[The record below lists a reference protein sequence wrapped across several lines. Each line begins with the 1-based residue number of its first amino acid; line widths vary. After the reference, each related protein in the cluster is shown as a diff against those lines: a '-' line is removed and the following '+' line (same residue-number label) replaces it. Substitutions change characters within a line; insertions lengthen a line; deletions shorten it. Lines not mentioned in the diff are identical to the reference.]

1 MLYSDVIDIFEEKIL
16 PVVREQYAVSGYVF
30 HALESHEGGR
40 NVIYI
45 GEKEN
50 APSYVLRISYQNDRT
65 KEEYLAELEF
75 VHYLAE
81 NGASVSDVI
90 ATSEGKLLCEIGYES
105 NVLTVCLFEKAP
117 GMQLAENN
125 YQYREGAPLSEYF
138 YQCGKTLGKIHALA
152 KLYQPVH
159 ARNHFADKYNMKYIN
174 ELFPETLCDVKDK
187 IAEILNA
194 LNQIEKDKEAYG
206 MVHFDYSD
214 GNYNIDFG
222 NGQITV
228 YDFDNSCFAWY
239 MYDLAELWV
248 HGSGWIMFEQEEKK
262 RKEFMDFYFAEI
274 LKGYRS
280 ETSVSDEMVALLPLF
295 VQATRIE
302 NLVDAFEVEKS
313 TGENYLDEE
322 DVEEICQCILEESI
336 YEN

>member
-1 MLYSDVIDIFEEKIL
+1 M
-16 PVVREQYAVSGYVF
+16 
-30 HALESHEGGR
+30 ESHEGGR

-45 GEKEN
+45 GEKEA

-81 NGASVSDVI
+81 
-90 ATSEGKLLCEIGYES
+90 
-105 NVLTVCLFEKAP
+105 
-117 GMQLAENN
+117 
-125 YQYREGAPLSEYF
+125 
-138 YQCGKTLGKIHALA
+138 
-152 KLYQPVH
+152 
-159 ARNHFADKYNMKYIN
+159 
-174 ELFPETLCDVKDK
+174 
-187 IAEILNA
+187 
-194 LNQIEKDKEAYG
+194 
-206 MVHFDYSD
+206 
-214 GNYNIDFG
+214 
-222 NGQITV
+222 
-228 YDFDNSCFAWY
+228 
-239 MYDLAELWV
+239 LWV
-248 HGSGWIMFEQEEKK
+248 HGSGWIMFEQDEKK

-336 YEN
+336 FC